1 MKTRTM
7 CLPAVVCVLC
17 AGAICRADDYRL
29 EEREKTQRTVS
40 GATALDVNNVNGFIH
55 VTGDSGNTVRLD
67 AEKIMRARDSEEMA
81 RAKREVTLDI
91 NQKDGVAQFYVNGP
105 FRDHDHASS
114 YHGFHESESR
124 HYDVTYNLTLRV
136 PRAMALT
143 LKTVNGEVNCADTSG
158 KFEVNGVNG
167 SITMNGIAGSGSV
180 RTVNGPTTVS
190 FRENPKAESDFHSVN
205 GKVEVTFQPNLDAD
219 IRVKTFNGAAYTDFD
234 STALASQPAAAQNGT
249 GSVHGRWVYLKN
261 QFANLRVGKG
271 GPELTFET
279 LNGDIRI
286 RKAQ

>member
-1 MKTRTM
+1 MKTWTM
-7 CLPAVVCVLC
+7 CLLAVVC
-17 AGAICRADDYRL
+17 AGTVCRAEDYRL
-29 EEREKTQRTVS
+29 EEREKVQRTLS
-40 GATALDVNNVNGFIH
+40 GASTVDVNNVNGFIH

-91 NQKDGVAQFYVNGP
+91 NEKDGIAQFYVNGP

-114 YHGFHESESR
+114 YHGFHENESR
-124 HYDVTYNLTLRV
+124 HYDVTYNLTIRV
-136 PRAMALT
+136 PRTLGLT
-143 LKTVNGEVNCADTSG
+143 LRTVNGEVLCADTSG

-190 FRENPKAESDFHSVN
+190 FRENPKAESEFHSLN
-205 GKVEVTFQPNLDAD
+205 GKVEVTFQPDLSAD
-219 IRVKTFNGAAYTDFD
+219 MRVKTFNGAAYTDFE
-234 STALASQPAAAQNGT
+234 STALASTASAAQNGN
-249 GSVHGRWVYLKN
+249 RWVYRKN
-261 QFANLRVGKG
+261 QFSNLRVGKG

>member
-1 MKTRTM
+1 MKTWTM
-7 CLPAVVCVLC
+7 CVLAVVC
-17 AGAICRADDYRL
+17 AGAVCRADDYRL
-29 EEREKTQRTVS
+29 EERERTQKTLS
-40 GATALDVNNVNGFIH
+40 GATTVDVDNINGFIH

-67 AEKIMRARDSEEMA
+67 AEKIMRARDAEEMD

-91 NQKDGVAQFYVNGP
+91 NQKDGIAQFYVNGP

-114 YHGFHESESR
+114 YHGFHEHESR
-124 HYDVTYNLTLRV
+124 HYDVTYNLTIRV
-136 PRAMALT
+136 PRAIGLT
-143 LKTVNGEVNCADTSG
+143 LKTVNGEVTCEDTSG

-167 SITMNGIAGSGSV
+167 SIKMNGIAGSGYV
-180 RTVNGPTTVS
+180 RTVNGQTTVS
-190 FRENPKAESDFHSVN
+190 FRENPKADSEFHSLN
-205 GKVEVTFQPNLDAD
+205 GRVEVTFQPDLSAD
-219 IRVKTFNGAAYTDFD
+219 IRVKTFNGAAYTDFE
-234 STALASQPAAAQNGT
+234 STALASPASAAQSGT
-249 GSVHGRWVYLKN
+249 RWVYRKN

>member
-1 MKTRTM
+1 MKTWTM
-7 CLPAVVCVLC
+7 CLLAVVC
-17 AGAICRADDYRL
+17 AGAVCRAEDYRL
-29 EEREKTQRTVS
+29 EEREKTERTLS
-40 GATALDVNNVNGFIH
+40 GATALDVNNVNGFVH

-67 AEKIMRARDSEEMA
+67 AEKIMRARDSEEME

-91 NQKDGVAQFYVNGP
+91 NQKDGIAQFYVNGP

-114 YHGFHESESR
+114 YHGFHERDSR
-124 HYDVTYNLTLRV
+124 HYEVTYNLTIRV
-136 PRAMALT
+136 PRAIALT
-143 LKTVNGEVNCADTSG
+143 LKTVNGEVTCADTSG

-190 FRENPKAESDFHSVN
+190 FRENPKAESEFHSLN
-205 GKVEVTFQPNLDAD
+205 GKVDVTFQPGLSAD
-219 IRVKTFNGAAYTDFD
+219 MRVKTFNGAAYTDFE
-234 STALASQPAAAQNGT
+234 STALAAQPTASQASAAQSGT
-249 GSVHGRWVYLKN
+249 KWVYRKN

>member
-1 MKTRTM
+1 M
-7 CLPAVVCVLC
+7 CLLAAVC
-17 AGAICRADDYRL
+17 AGAICRAEDYRL
-29 EEREKTQRTVS
+29 EERESIQRTLS
-40 GATALDVNNVNGFIH
+40 GATAVDANNINGFVH

-67 AEKIMRARDSEEMA
+67 AEKIIRARDSEEME

-91 NQKDGVAQFYVNGP
+91 NQKDGIAQFYVNGP

-114 YHGFHESESR
+114 YHGFHERESR
-124 HYDVTYNLTLRV
+124 HYEVTYNLTIRV
-136 PRAMALT
+136 PRAIELT
-143 LKTVNGEVNCADTSG
+143 LKTVNGEVTCADTSG

-167 SITMNGIAGSGSV
+167 SITMNGIAGSGYV

-190 FRENPKAESDFHSVN
+190 FRENPKADSEFHSLN
-205 GKVEVTFQPNLDAD
+205 GKVEVTFQPDLSAD
-219 IRVKTFNGAAYTDFD
+219 IRVKTFNGAAYTDFE
-234 STALASQPAAAQNGT
+234 STALASQASAAQNGT
-249 GSVHGRWVYLKN
+249 KWVYKKN

-271 GPELTFET
+271 GPELSFET